1 MAQVKDIDAVLK
13 ECKAAGHAAYIPY
26 LTAAW
31 PTKDDTVPLLL
42 AMEKGGAHAIEL
54 GMPFSDPLAD
64 GPVIQKSS
72 FEALQNGVVIDDC
85 LNYVKEA
92 RYCFC

>member
-64 GPVIQKSS
+64 GKFREIYCMQMEMLKSY
-72 FEALQNGVVIDDC
+72 FEH
-85 LNYVKEA
+85 
-92 RYCFC
+92 

>member
-1 MAQVKDIDAVLK
+1 MESVKDIKSVFS
-13 ECKAAGHAAYIPY
+13 ECKAAGVAAYIPY

-31 PTKDDTVPLLL
+31 PTKEDTVPLLL

-64 GPVIQKSS
+64 GM
-72 FEALQNGVVIDDC
+72 LQI
-85 LNYVKEA
+85 LYT
-92 RYCFC
+92 FFL